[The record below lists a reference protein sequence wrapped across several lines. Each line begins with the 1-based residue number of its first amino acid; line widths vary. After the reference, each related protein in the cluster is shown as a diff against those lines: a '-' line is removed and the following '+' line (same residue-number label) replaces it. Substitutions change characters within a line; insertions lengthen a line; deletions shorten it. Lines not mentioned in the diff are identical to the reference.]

1 LKINLT
7 QIIFFPL
14 KAHYGGKSPVI
25 TGSPEVPR
33 IIDAELEIN
42 ALRSKQKQSK
52 IFMTH
57 VEEQLSTASQHW
69 HVWLLKW
76 PHQE

>member
-1 LKINLT
+1 M
-7 QIIFFPL
+7 
-14 KAHYGGKSPVI
+14 VI

-33 IIDAELEIN
+33 IVDAELEIN
-42 ALRSKQKQSK
+42 ALRSKQKQSR

-57 VEEQLSTASQHW
+57 GDEQLSTASQHW
-69 HVWLLKW
+69 HIWLLKW